1 MSGSSWSGEVNIEGR
16 PDPAGELVISPWNRV
31 GPDYFDTVGTR
42 ILRGRPIT
50 AADTAG
56 TRHVAVVSEAFAKR
70 FWRNEEPIGKHFGT
84 SSPKYAGNFEVVGV
98 AEDAKY
104 RDPEAPVP
112 TMFFLPRSQ
121 TTAYDDPAT
130 QAFETRSLYA
140 NDMVLRLA
148 ARDDSMPARIRQ
160 AFADID
166 PNLTVIFIRSFDT
179 QLTNN
184 VSQQTLIAR
193 LTSLFGLTAL
203 LLASIG
209 LYGVTSYSVAR
220 RQKEIG
226 IRVAL
231 GADRKMVLA
240 MVLRHAYKLVAV
252 GLLFGI
258 PLTLAMGRIISSSLY
273 GISGYNPLI
282 LGSATLALG
291 AFALAATIVPARR
304 AASLDPIETLRGD

>member
-1 MSGSSWSGEVNIEGR
+1 
-16 PDPAGELVISPWNRV
+16 
-31 GPDYFDTVGTR
+31 
-42 ILRGRPIT
+42 
-50 AADTAG
+50 
-56 TRHVAVVSEAFAKR
+56 
-70 FWRNEEPIGKHFGT
+70 
-84 SSPKYAGNFEVVGV
+84 
-98 AEDAKY
+98 
-104 RDPEAPVP
+104 
-112 TMFFLPRSQ
+112 
-121 TTAYDDPAT
+121 
-130 QAFETRSLYA
+130 
-140 NDMVLRLA
+140 MVLRLA